1 VLSHEVT
8 YAMQL
13 TSWRI
18 TVVTATL
25 HVRQTALTRVSPNTT
40 AWLIEMWETAVGWET
55 CTAAGA

>member
-1 VLSHEVT
+1 VLSQEVT

-13 TSWRI
+13 TSWLI

-25 HVRQTALTRVSPNTT
+25 HVGQAALTRVSPNTT